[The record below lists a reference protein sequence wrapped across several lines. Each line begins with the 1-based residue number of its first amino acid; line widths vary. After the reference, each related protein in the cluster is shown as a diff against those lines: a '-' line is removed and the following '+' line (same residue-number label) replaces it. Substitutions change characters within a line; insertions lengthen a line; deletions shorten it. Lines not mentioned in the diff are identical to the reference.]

1 MKITIPTSIGELLDK
16 ITILQIK
23 SQHTDNSY
31 VMKELEILT
40 EIAKQNE
47 VYDVVYLNQLLD
59 VNRLLWK
66 IEDDLRVLEKNQDF
80 GEVFVE
86 LARSVYKTNDVRS
99 SIKKQI
105 NEKYNSSF
113 NEVKIYTNRDK
124 INIPADK

>member
-40 EIAKQNE
+40 EIAKQDE

-59 VNRLLWK
+59 VNRLL
-66 IEDDLRVLEKNQDF
+66 
-80 GEVFVE
+80 
-86 LARSVYKTNDVRS
+86 
-99 SIKKQI
+99 
-105 NEKYNSSF
+105 
-113 NEVKIYTNRDK
+113 
-124 INIPADK
+124 

>member
-40 EIAKQNE
+40 EIAKQHE

-105 NEKYNSSF
+105 NEKFNSSF
-113 NEVKIYTNRDK
+113 NEVKIYTNYDK
-124 INIPADK
+124 Q

>member
-23 SQHTDNSY
+23 SQHIDNSY

-40 EIAKQNE
+40 EIAKQDK
-47 VYDVVYLNQLLD
+47 VYDEEYLDQLLD
-59 VNRLLWK
+59 VNKTLWK
-66 IEDDLRVLEKNQDF
+66 IEDDLRVLEKDQDF
-80 GEVFVE
+80 GDTFVK
-86 LARSVYKTNDVRS
+86 LARSVYKTNDKRS

-113 NEVKIYTNRDK
+113 NEVKIYTNYDK
-124 INIPADK
+124 Q